1 VADIE
6 IDDVEDALRRADELA
21 ELTGRM
27 KKDVIADLLDDGQLN
42 YSAGEDAK
50 ETADIFDI
58 AQEKAEKLKALIIT
72 MIPIIALVLGGGGL
86 EMLGITNMTGS
97 DDDDHD
103 DHNPDPI
110 VIPDIVVWGCTDP
123 AATNYEDWATDDD
136 ESCDYPEPVEELDL
150 QSLHLS
156 LVGDNELK
164 VEFDLYV
171 EGDFCCDDI
180 ELVWEI
186 EVNGFYDDGLRK
198 NTQHSYDEEGHHHFE
213 NYWPDMGEGNYHA
226 RVEVKW
232 MNDIRDQETSNG
244 VTIECSDEDDDGI
257 CDNEEVAGCTDDSAT
272 NYDDQATDDD
282 GSCEYPPPPE
292 CEVEIINHF
301 RGHVQN
307 DPEQDAVLV
316 AFKIV
321 PTDCEGRD
329 IEVDV
334 ELYQTGYDANYSW
347 GQILNGDDEHEISHA
362 FDDIVPGEWI
372 PKVTVY
378 DEDNNEELESIE
390 MWGIVIEEEEVIECV
405 IEFYDYQLYYIDNQ
419 TNLTV
424 YFDPDEVNGCGETV
438 LIEVEF
444 SWYEAN
450 STNRISDNASFYN
463 ITGEEWDQLTLSSN
477 GTLNGTYD
485 FRIRVYKID
494 AEGQRLTPAC
504 ISFLWEDIEVNRE

>member
-1 VADIE
+1 
-6 IDDVEDALRRADELA
+6 
-21 ELTGRM
+21 
-27 KKDVIADLLDDGQLN
+27 
-42 YSAGEDAK
+42 
-50 ETADIFDI
+50 
-58 AQEKAEKLKALIIT
+58 
-72 MIPIIALVLGGGGL
+72 
-86 EMLGITNMTGS
+86 MLGITNMTGS
-97 DDDDHD
+97 DNDDHDDDDHD
-103 DHNPDPI
+103 PI
-110 VIPDIVVWGCTDP
+110 IIPDIVIWGCMDSDADNYDP
-123 AATNYEDWATDDD
+123 YANEDDG
-136 ESCDYPEPVEELDL
+136 SCTYPEPVEELDL

-156 LVGDNELK
+156 LVGDDELK

-186 EVNGFYDDGLRK
+186 EVNGMYDDGLRK

-232 MNDIRDQETSNG
+232 MNDIRDQETSNA

-272 NYDDQATDDD
+272 NYDEGATDDD

-292 CEVEIINHF
+292 CEVEVHNHY
-301 RGHVQN
+301 RGHAPN
-307 DPEQDAVLV
+307 DDEQDA
-316 AFKIV
+316 IV
-321 PTDCEGRD
+321 VSFT
-329 IEVDV
+329 IEPEHCDGEELEVIV
-334 ELYQTGYDANYSW
+334 ELFQQGYAANHSW
-347 GQILNGDDEHEISHA
+347 GTLLGGNKDHNVTTV
-362 FDDIVPGEWI
+362 FDGVEPGHWI
-372 PKVTVY
+372 PKVIVL
-378 DEDNNEELESIE
+378 DEEDNLKADVNFWSIE
-390 MWGIVIEEEEVIECV
+390 VEEPEVIECV
-405 IEFYDYQLYYIDNQ
+405 IEFYDYQLYYTDNH

-424 YFDPDEVNGCGETV
+424 YFDPDEVNDCGETV

-450 STNRISDNASFYN
+450 STNRIDENSSFHN
-463 ITGEEWDQLTLSSN
+463 ITAEEWDQLTLSSH

-504 ISFLWEDIEVNRE
+504 LSYLWEDIEVNR